1 FDERTPRF
9 VIVGLDY
16 DATYHKFELATL
28 AIKRG
33 AKFIGTNADTNLPNE
48 RGLVPGAGSV
58 IAMVE
63 RATQQRATYIGKPE
77 TIIMQ
82 KAVDRIGLDKHDCV
96 MVGDNYMTDISA
108 AINFGIDSLLVYT
121 GVSTPEL
128 VAQQAVKPTNEINS
142 LDEWDLDDGVA
153 K

>member
-1 FDERTPRF
+1 
-9 VIVGLDY
+9 
-16 DATYHKFELATL
+16 
-28 AIKRG
+28 
-33 AKFIGTNADTNLPNE
+33 
-48 RGLVPGAGSV
+48 
-58 IAMVE
+58 
-63 RATQQRATYIGKPE
+63 
-77 TIIMQ
+77 MQ

-128 VAQQAVKPTNEINS
+128 VAQQGVKPTNEINS